1 MGITLG
7 TSLTLF
13 PKDAQQQVVPSA
25 RDANNIYLLWALS
38 NDLPSKSLTLTFPAA
53 RLFMLELI
61 RADGS
66 VAWTQDPPETKPD
79 YTVVV
84 PPDPTTP
91 FKIPIFPAPDESVV
105 PKQIPN
111 IPLKDICDRFGIPST
126 EELMVRFTVPAT
138 QVPFIT
144 SLRLWR

>member
-1 MGITLG
+1 MGISLA

-13 PKDAQQQVVPSA
+13 PKDATGQVAPSA
-25 RDANNIYLLWALS
+25 RNADNIYVLWALS

-53 RLFMLELI
+53 RLFVLELI

-66 VAWTQDPPETKPD
+66 VAWTQDAPEVKPD

-84 PPDPTTP
+84 PPDPTAP
-91 FKIPIFPAPDESVV
+91 FRIPVFPDVSAV

-111 IPLKDICDRFGIPST
+111 IPLASQCAKLAIPAS
-126 EELMVRFTVPAT
+126 EDLMVRFTVLAIELPL
-138 QVPFIT
+138 VT
-144 SLRLWR
+144 SQRLWR

>member
-13 PKDAQQQVVPSA
+13 PKDAQGQVAPSA
-25 RDANNIYLLWALS
+25 RDADNIYLMWALS

-53 RLFMLELI
+53 RLYVIDLI
-61 RADGS
+61 RADGT
-66 VAWTQDPPETKPD
+66 VAWSSDKPETKPD

-84 PPDPTTP
+84 PPDPTQP
-91 FKIPIFPAPDESVV
+91 FRIPLASYPDEV
-105 PKQIPN
+105 PKQIPL
-111 IPLKDICDRFGIPST
+111 IPLADQCARLGIPANEDLS
-126 EELMVRFTVPAT
+126 VRFTVPVT
-138 QVPFIT
+138 QGPFIT